1 MAKTFNVK
9 VTGLEETL
17 RKLDKQLGQQAIDD
31 IDNITEAYAKKMA
44 AESAEM
50 APLKDAFLKN
60 SIASSP
66 QVSNDDI
73 RVWEYGSNLPY
84 ATRQEYEHKTNKA
97 FIRKS
102 VWNNREQYRAA
113 IRKRISRG

>member
-1 MAKTFNVK
+1 MKLNVK
-9 VTGLEETL
+9 VAGLDDVL

-31 IDNITEAYAKKMA
+31 LDKITEAYARKMA
-44 AESAEM
+44 NESAEM
-50 APLKDAFLKN
+50 APIKDGPLRN

-66 QVSNDDI
+66 QVSDDDI
-73 RVWEYGSNLPY
+73 HVWEYGSNLPY

-113 IRKRISRG
+113 IRKRITRG